1 MSGRFTLD
9 QENTKTALKMMS
21 DVTAIFSVCQIKY
34 TLTAGT
40 LLGIIRENR
49 LLPWDKD
56 VDLRIFREDEQKIM
70 AAIPKIKKAG
80 YLVRVRHQEK
90 EDNPLKLC
98 EPRILKIYSKKFFFL
113 KGNVMMDC
121 FIATRFENSY
131 IWSCGGIR
139 KYTKKAVP
147 AKYYDDL
154 NTVQF
159 DDKLYFIPSDHEN
172 YLTYRYGDWRV
183 PQKKWRFTKDDGAI
197 ISTDHRRKK
206 KKR

>member
-56 VDLRIFREDEQKIM
+56 VDLRIFREDE
-70 AAIPKIKKAG
+70 
-80 YLVRVRHQEK
+80 EK
-90 EDNPLKLC
+90 EDNPLKLG

-131 IWSCGGIR
+131 IWSCGGIK

-197 ISTDHRRKK
+197 ISTDHRMKK